1 MPKIAAMGR
10 RHFVG
15 CFAAVGAA
23 PARCETPEAFDEAA
37 GKLLAGD
44 RPALVLVD
52 QRFASCEESIEALR
66 RRGAAVILLPAEPT
80 EGHPA
85 LDSMRRLIELA
96 AGANILG
103 EY

>member
-1 MPKIAAMGR
+1 MGR

-23 PARCETPEAFDEAA
+23 PIACETPEAFDEAA
-37 GKLLAGD
+37 GALVGESA
-44 RPALVLVD
+44 PALVLLD
-52 QRFASCEESIEALR
+52 QRFAECEQTVEALR
-66 RRGAAVILLPAEPT
+66 SRGMVVLLLPGEPT

-85 LDSMRRLIELA
+85 LDSIRALIEVA

>member
-1 MPKIAAMGR
+1 MAKIAAIGR

-15 CFAAVGAA
+15 VFASIGAQAV
-23 PARCETPEAFDEAA
+23 RCQTPQDLAEAT
-37 GKLLAGD
+37 GRLLAAEA
-44 RPALVLVD
+44 PQLIVLD
-52 QRFASCEESIEALR
+52 GRFAECEESIVALR
-66 RRGAAVILLPAEPT
+66 KRGTVVIVLSAERS

-85 LDSMRRLIELA
+85 LDSIRQLIEVA